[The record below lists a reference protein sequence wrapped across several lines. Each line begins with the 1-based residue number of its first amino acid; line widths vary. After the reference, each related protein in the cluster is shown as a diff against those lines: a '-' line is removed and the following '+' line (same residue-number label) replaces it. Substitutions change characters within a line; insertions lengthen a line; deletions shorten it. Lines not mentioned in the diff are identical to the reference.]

1 MINTKALRKRRIN
14 TGIRV
19 LINVNTEVI
28 VLIPLLYAV
37 SIA

>member
-19 LINVNTEVI
+19 LINVITAVI
-28 VLIPLLYAV
+28 VLTM
-37 SIA
+37 SIS